1 MHKEVALGGRILTPV
16 FMGMATLVGLMVIAL
31 GFRFVLG
38 LGAVSNMSDG
48 YPWGIWIAYD
58 VVVGSAFAC
67 GGYVMALTVYVFNKG
82 RYHPLVRPA
91 LLASMFGYTLAGAS
105 VMFDIGRYFH
115 AYNLFLPWQI
125 NYTSVMLEVAL
136 CVTAY
141 IIVLW
146 IEFAPAITS
155 KFKLDRLTKILE
167 KTAFFFIAVGVT
179 LPMMHQSSLGTMMII
194 AGEKLHP
201 LWQTQMLPLFFLFS
215 ALFMGFAMVVF
226 EGSIVSK
233 AYRLGD
239 ETTML
244 SKMAKA
250 SAIILSIFILLR
262 IQNVLL
268 NKQVANAFEFDTA
281 SITFLMEM
289 LLMCVGLV
297 ILAIKKLRTSPRYL
311 FVGAVLILLGSSLY
325 RFNVYLIAYAPII
338 GDWNYFPSIGE
349 QIVSYGL
356 IATEIAAY
364 TFFVKYFAVFTK
376 HEKH

>member
-1 MHKEVALGGRILTPV
+1 MHKEVALGGRIFTPV
-16 FMGMATLVGLMVIAL
+16 FIGMSTIVGLMVIAL
-31 GFRFVLG
+31 GFRFILG

-82 RYHPLVRPA
+82 KYHPLVRPA
-91 LLASMFGYTLAGAS
+91 LLASMFGYTLAGVS
-105 VMFDIGRYFH
+105 VMFDIGRYFN
-115 AYNLFLPWQI
+115 AYNLFIPWQI

-136 CVTAY
+136 CVTTY

-155 KFKLDRLTKILE
+155 KFKLDKLTKILE
-167 KTAFFFIAVGVT
+167 KTAFFFIALGVT

-201 LWQTQMLPLFFLFS
+201 LWQTQMLPIFFLLS
-215 ALFMGFAMVVF
+215 ALFMGFSMVVF

-233 AYRLGD
+233 AYKLGD
-239 ETTML
+239 ETTIL

-250 SAIILSIFILLR
+250 AVVILSIFILLR
-262 IQNVLL
+262 IQNILL
-268 NKQVANAFEFDTA
+268 NEVVSDIFEFDNI
-281 SITFLMEM
+281 SISFIMEM
-289 LLMCVGLV
+289 LLMIGGLV
-297 ILAIKKLRTSPRYL
+297 ILLFKKLRTSPRYL
-311 FVGAVLILLGSSLY
+311 FVGALFILLGSSLF
-325 RFNVYLIAYAPII
+325 RFNVYLIGYSPII
-338 GDWNYFPSIGE
+338 GEWSYFPSIGE

-356 IATEIAAY
+356 IAAEIAAY

-376 HEKH
+376 HK

>member
-1 MHKEVALGGRILTPV
+1 MHKEVALGGKIFTPV
-16 FMGMATLVGLMVIAL
+16 FIGMSTIVGLMVIAL
-31 GFRFVLG
+31 GFRFILG

-67 GGYVMALTVYVFNKG
+67 GGYAMALTVYVFNKG
-82 RYHPLVRPA
+82 KYHPLVRPA

-115 AYNLFLPWQI
+115 AYNLFIPWKI

-136 CVTAY
+136 CVTTY

-155 KFKLDRLTKILE
+155 KFKLDKLTKWLE
-167 KTAFFFIAVGVT
+167 KTAFFFIALGVT

-194 AGEKLHP
+194 AGNKLHP
-201 LWQTQMLPLFFLFS
+201 LWQTQMLPIFFLLS
-215 ALFMGFAMVVF
+215 ALFMGFSMVVF

-233 AYRLGD
+233 AYKLGD
-239 ETTML
+239 ETTIL

-250 SAIILSIFILLR
+250 AAIILTIFILLR
-262 IQNVLL
+262 IQNIFL
-268 NKQVANAFEFDTA
+268 NKVFADIFRFDSA
-281 SITFLMEM
+281 SITFIMEM
-289 LLMCVGLV
+289 LLMTSGLV
-297 ILAIKKLRTSPRYL
+297 ILLFKKLRTSPRYL
-311 FVGAVLILLGSSLY
+311 FIGAVLILLGSSLF
-325 RFNVYLIAYAPII
+325 RFNVYLIAYTPII
-338 GDWNYFPSIGE
+338 SEWSYFPSIAE

-356 IATEIAAY
+356 VAAEIAAY

-376 HEKH
+376 HK

>member
-1 MHKEVALGGRILTPV
+1 
-16 FMGMATLVGLMVIAL
+16 
-31 GFRFVLG
+31 
-38 LGAVSNMSDG
+38 
-48 YPWGIWIAYD
+48 
-58 VVVGSAFAC
+58 VVGSAFAC

-82 RYHPLVRPA
+82 KYHPLVRPA

-115 AYNLFLPWQI
+115 AYNLFIPWQI

-136 CVTAY
+136 CVTTY

-155 KFKLDRLTKILE
+155 KFKLDKLTKILE

-179 LPMMHQSSLGTMMII
+179 LPMMHQSSLGTMMVI

-201 LWQTQMLPLFFLFS
+201 LWQTQMLPLFFLLS

-233 AYRLGD
+233 AYKLGD
-239 ETTML
+239 ETTVL

-250 SAIILSIFILLR
+250 ASILLAIFILLR
-262 IQNVLL
+262 VQNLFSHKVIADIF
-268 NKQVANAFEFDTA
+268 KFDSD
-281 SITFLMEM
+281 SISFIIEM
-289 LLMCVGLV
+289 LIMSLGLV
-297 ILAIKKLRTSPRYL
+297 ILTFKKLRTSPRYL

-325 RFNVYLIAYAPII
+325 RFNVYLIGYSPII
-338 GDWNYFPSIGE
+338 GEWSYFPSIGE

-356 IATEIAAY
+356 VATEIAAY

-376 HEKH
+376 HQ